1 MMSTDDAHLTND
13 DLRYERT
20 RMKAALADATA
31 RADAAEK
38 DQHALRSRMIDAERR
53 VAELSRL
60 FDDVGHALNAS
71 IADLDKAV
79 ARAEAA
85 ERTLADTL
93 EALCAEMRIDLDGG
107 ADWVLGELHDRLKS
121 DAEKI
126 RSANAIESLL
136 RHDRTGLIEVNAE
149 LRPWYA
155 AARECAEAMGVTTPE
170 ELIKGAKALSLDQHP
185 PVTIGGDDVTLQWI
199 GSPLLPASKPHRVAQ
214 AGGHD
219 LGVLV
224 GYTDPNG
231 LFRVTEGAKK
241 GAVYGCL
248 YRAEPIDR
256 PVLGEPTPDLDV
268 WVRTCIDEVTATH
281 IYTGDGGRFR
291 RSEWGP
297 DRFAPVAKSTT
308 SSAAPGEDDIPF

>member
-38 DQHALRSRMIDAERR
+38 DQHALRNRMMDAESRI
-53 VAELSRL
+53 AELTRL
-60 FDDVGHALNAS
+60 IDDVGHRVNTATTERDA
-71 IADLDKAV
+71 AV

-85 ERTLADTL
+85 EKAQAELQEAEHDLLDESIKVARELGIDTDGDYDLIARAREVMSELATVRTERDTVERKLA
-93 EALCAEMRIDLDGG
+93 R
-107 ADWVLGELHDRLKS
+107 VLAGELQHLAS
-121 DAEKI
+121 Q
-126 RSANAIESLL
+126 
-136 RHDRTGLIEVNAE
+136 
-149 LRPWYA
+149 
-155 AARECAEAMGVTTPE
+155 
-170 ELIKGAKALSLDQHP
+170 ALPDP
-185 PVTIGGDDVTLQWI
+185 
-199 GSPLLPASKPHRVAQ
+199 KPHRVKQ
-214 AGGHD
+214 AGGRD

-224 GYTDPNG
+224 GHVTESG
-231 LFRVTEGAKK
+231 LFRVTSGPLA

-248 YRAEPIDR
+248 YSAEPIDR

-268 WVRTCIDEVTATH
+268 WVRTCIDEVTPHNIHTA
-281 IYTGDGGRFR
+281 DGGRFR

-297 DRFAPVAKSTT
+297 ARFAPVAKSTT